1 MNTADASTADFV
13 LWTGELLVSVAT
25 VLGTAVF
32 LRYMFS
38 CLRDRPRAVCLITDD
53 WLTFAAHLVPYA
65 LNFLVC
71 WRLSLTFGRLA
82 ASSRLISNV
91 ASRHHVAFKTALNV
105 AAAVTK
111 YYLFCAPSRVFRA
124 GLFVGHLGLAAA
136 AEAMCNERYDR
147 ATVDATLALLFWLTA
162 LVLVTD
168 RPTPPARPSARPTDR
183 PTAYM

>member
-1 MNTADASTADFV
+1 MNTTEESTADFV

-25 VLGTAVF
+25 VFGMAVF
-32 LRYMFS
+32 LRYMLS
-38 CLRDRPRAVCLITDD
+38 CPRPRAVCLITDD

-91 ASRHHVAFKTALNV
+91 ASRHQVAFKTALNV

-124 GLFVGHLGLAAA
+124 GLFVGHLGLAAT
-136 AEAMCNERYDR
+136 AETMCIERYDR

-168 RPTPPARPSARPTDR
+168 PARPPVHPTDR
-183 PTAYM
+183 PTTTCM